1 MSSDGTGLE
10 EEVEDGGVSDN
21 SKVSITGEFP
31 IASGAKIT
39 IIYILCIY
47 AKSGTGFRSRS
58 RSRSARDGSGSG
70 PLARGRHDR
79 G

>member
-39 IIYILCIY
+39 IYIYCAFINIVAVFIFIFVLFADMILV
-47 AKSGTGFRSRS
+47 
-58 RSRSARDGSGSG
+58 
-70 PLARGRHDR
+70 HE
-79 G
+79 

>member
-47 AKSGTGFRSRS
+47 KYCRCLYFYFCFICRYDIGT
-58 RSRSARDGSGSG
+58 
-70 PLARGRHDR
+70 
-79 G
+79 